1 MHFHPQSA
9 YVYHLHWSLEFL
21 YDTNDFQ
28 DPFFNSKKIQAAM
41 FAESFTQ
48 TYTHPALANN
58 G

>member
-1 MHFHPQSA
+1 MISRIH
-9 YVYHLHWSLEFL
+9 V
-21 YDTNDFQ
+21 
-28 DPFFNSKKIQAAM
+28 FNSKKIQAAM